1 MLSRIRHELHNNF
14 HRLQNIKLRPQS
26 SLVTVLQLSRRAS
39 GSSQEAV
46 STYQRL
52 SDIYKLF
59 RNEKLFKKSSLKC
72 YNIYKHQDLLLLKDV
87 LSYPHINQDILS
99 FLFLGFRQSKSMKAL
114 IYQNLFDLLLMRD
127 FAVFS
132 DTIQR
137 MSSERLVSQ
146 KFVKSIQS
154 VITSF
159 MNKDDVFKQAAEQF
173 IIEVGSAGEPF
184 IAASFAVQ
192 LLEGKVFLHSNVME
206 RLVLTLADL
215 TSEPSFMAYTI
226 HKLIKLYGHKNIS
239 TATKLGAIN
248 GMLKEPYIPFYAN
261 HLYDTI
267 KPLMQ
272 GEKLLAPVLVNL
284 ISANTEKGHLCRTID
299 LWKDLR
305 VSFPEVAATES
316 SLIEKISLRIAE
328 EDVERAA
335 AFLETVPEEAKCNS
349 GLLETSISIVGRCQN
364 RYDEFTNLS
373 KHLTAPLSRKA
384 LSSLFISFLH
394 QNNENAS
401 DKMLKAIFKTPT
413 GLNSNDFDAIIRKLL
428 RRGKLEKSLE
438 MCYNTDVH
446 ISKLGYLRVL
456 DHLLLQ
462 GDVNHNG
469 FCDHFCRQFK
479 KLSNTDIA
487 LHTFTTTLFRHF
499 SKRIKNSVSRT
510 LYISKAY
517 KDAFHKEAG
526 FNFRRLD
533 LPTKFNDLILIDD
546 QNRIACLNIIYK
558 QAISEQDQVN
568 IKWCLDELKSLGV
581 SLGDIIAHYLKI

>member
-26 SLVTVLQLSRRAS
+26 SLVKVLQLSRRAS
-39 GSSQEAV
+39 GSSQEAI
-46 STYQRL
+46 STYLRL

-239 TATKLGAIN
+239 SATKLGAIN

-299 LWKDLR
+299 LWKDLL

-384 LSSLFISFLH
+384 LSSLFVSFLH

-462 GDVNHNG
+462 GDVDQNG

-487 LHTFTTTLFRHF
+487 LHTFTTTMFRHF

>member
-127 FAVFS
+127 FAVFF

-192 LLEGKVFLHSNVME
+192 LLEGKVFLDSNVME

-272 GEKLLAPVLVNL
+272 GEKRLAPVLVNL

-305 VSFPEVAATES
+305 VSFPEVVATES
-316 SLIEKISLRIAE
+316 SLIEKISLRMAE

-384 LSSLFISFLH
+384 LSSLFVSFLH

-487 LHTFTTTLFRHF
+487 LHTFTTTMFRHF